1 MSLLSPFFLLLLCF
15 YSDLLLVEHFSLL
28 LLSLPPLDLQKG
40 NLDEINI
47 HLSSFHN
54 YRPPSYTEELWEPVN
69 EDKICLRPQD
79 CTDPPGDTESG
90 PLMAPCNLAPNQE
103 FLAQSATSN
112 VQDVPP
118 NCFALSSQLT
128 SQWPGMEAASPPG
141 AEYTVLGQLGAQG
154 NAAPATKRSV
164 QDFYACVQLMN
175 ESGEVHLVPY
185 LPPECCQ
192 NLLPPPWSREKKEKM
207 ADSQLRMNSGEAE
220 SSGSA
225 DPLVSVAGDDQ
236 G

>member
-1 MSLLSPFFLLLLCF
+1 M
-15 YSDLLLVEHFSLL
+15 
-28 LLSLPPLDLQKG
+28 
-40 NLDEINI
+40 
-47 HLSSFHN
+47 
-54 YRPPSYTEELWEPVN
+54 
-69 EDKICLRPQD
+69 
-79 CTDPPGDTESG
+79 
-90 PLMAPCNLAPNQE
+90 
-103 FLAQSATSN
+103 
-112 VQDVPP
+112 
-118 NCFALSSQLT
+118 
-128 SQWPGMEAASPPG
+128 
-141 AEYTVLGQLGAQG
+141 LGQLGAQD

-207 ADSQLRMNSGEAE
+207 ADSQLGMNSGEAE

-225 DPLVSVAGDDQ
+225 DPLVSVASDYQ